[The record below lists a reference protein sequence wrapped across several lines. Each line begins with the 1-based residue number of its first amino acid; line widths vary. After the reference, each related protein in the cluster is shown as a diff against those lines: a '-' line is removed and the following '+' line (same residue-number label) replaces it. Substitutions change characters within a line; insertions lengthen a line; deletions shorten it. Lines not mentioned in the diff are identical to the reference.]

1 MKVKY
6 TKQSNANKFLIEHIL
21 TVFKDILGEEIIVN
35 KAEELINGET
45 LVNIT
50 NSSKQSFHLIIDKLR
65 IGDGLKGRSVKVKII
80 DDYNKV
86 LEFYYVFPFI
96 YTSDACYKEGE
107 YTINDT
113 VSFLINRDDEYP
125 FKYILKTNGYQII
138 MNFDDIKILNKLLM
152 FENNK
157 EKQKVLAK

>member
-50 NSSKQSFHLIIDKLR
+50 NLSCNTFNLIIDKLR
-65 IGDGLKGRSVKVKII
+65 IGEGLKGRSVDVKLI
-80 DDYNKV
+80 DECNKV
-86 LEFYYVFPFI
+86 LDYHYVFPFI
-96 YTSDACYKEGE
+96 YTDDDLYQNGE

-113 VSFLINRDDEYP
+113 VSFLINRDDEYQ
-125 FKYILKTNGYQII
+125 FKYILETNGYQII
-138 MNFDDIKILNKLLM
+138 MNFDDIKILNKLLTI
-152 FENNK
+152 ENNK